1 MENRAHALAAGLFTL
16 LLGIGVIAVAAWF
29 SGDTVPTTDYVLVS
43 THPVSGLNV
52 QAPVRFRGVTV
63 GKVVS
68 INFNP
73 LEPRIIEVAI
83 AVRSDTPLSQGTFAQ
98 LGSQGVTGLSYVI
111 LDDDGKKPQALLPE
125 EGAPARIAVRPSFM
139 DSVSNSGQELIEN
152 AGEVAKRV
160 NALLA
165 DDNQKHLV
173 SAVRNLDLMSGR
185 IASLATTLEPAVKSL
200 PALAVDAGVALKRAD
215 ALMANL
221 NQRVDAFERAAK
233 GAERLGDSGAAV
245 GDALLNETLPR
256 ANQLADE
263 LQRAARGVERTLVDL
278 DEQPHSLIF
287 GRNPLPPGPGEPGFG
302 SRGTR

>member
-16 LLGIGVIAVAAWF
+16 LLGTGVIAVAAWF

-43 THPVSGLNV
+43 THPVSGLNL

-125 EGAPARIAVRPSFM
+125 GDMPARIAVRPSFM

-152 AGEVAKRV
+152 AGEVAKRI

-165 DDNQKHLV
+165 DDNQKHIV
-173 SAVRNLDLMSGR
+173 SAVRNLDHMSVR
-185 IASLATTLEPAVKSL
+185 ISSLAATLEPAVKSL
-200 PALAVDAGVALKRAD
+200 PALAADAGLALKRAD

-221 NQRVDAFERAAK
+221 NQRVEAFERAAK
-233 GAERLGDSGAAV
+233 GAERLGDSGAALS
-245 GDALLNETLPR
+245 DALLNETLPR

-263 LQRAARGVERTLVDL
+263 LQRAVRGVERTLGDL

-302 SRGTR
+302 ARGTR